1 MPRIVLRSLDRSS
14 SAGVWCLGV
23 LARNHP
29 FVAKILL
36 EFGLPRSVLQESV
49 TSGQKGKIVMVVEED
64 ELQKRQQRE
73 GDVSCKGKMISK
85 NLHISK
91 GIRCYGKVRLVTNI
105 QELFYLYLSVVM
117 IVAAVDV
124 EESLG
129 APRLVSRC
137 ILETLTYLARNHPF
151 VAKILLEFRLPR
163 SVLQESVTSGQKGK
177 TVMVVEEDEFQKR
190 QQREGDVSCKG
201 KMISKNLHI
210 SKGIRCYGKVRL
222 VTNIQELFYL
232 YLSVVMIVAA
242 VDVEESLAIFNASK
256 ETRKLVAAYVNAAI
270 HSSIMLPPPI
280 LADNKRK
287 NDNPESHNIRNS
299 NT

>member
-14 SAGVWCLGV
+14 SSGVWCLGV

-36 EFGLPRSVLQESV
+36 EFRLPRSVLQESV

-124 EESLG
+124 EESLDNAYTIVAVLKQLAAIAPVHRHLFMSKAILSTNTTDG
-129 APRLVSRC
+129 AAISRALQFLSSLVATLNGKDRH
-137 ILETLTYLARNHPF
+137 ILSNEDSTTVSLVWDINA
-151 VAKILLEFRLPR
+151 ALEPLWLEL
-163 SVLQESVTSGQKGK
+163 ST
-177 TVMVVEEDEFQKR
+177 
-190 QQREGDVSCKG
+190 C
-201 KMISKNLHI
+201 ISKMENYSDSAPDL
-210 SKGIRCYGKVRL
+210 L
-222 VTNIQELFYL
+222 
-232 YLSVVMIVAA
+232 
-242 VDVEESLAIFNASK
+242 
-256 ETRKLVAAYVNAAI
+256 
-270 HSSIMLPPPI
+270 HSSILSTSKSCLHFLQTVRI
-280 LADNKRK
+280 
-287 NDNPESHNIRNS
+287 SCHI
-299 NT
+299 